1 MPIAAPCPSC
11 DSNRALLP
19 RNIAVTKIADDLLT
33 VRDLLRYAVSCYNAA
48 DVGIGHGTSE
58 AIDDAV
64 FLILETLNLPID
76 DINPWLDARLSRDER
91 KVIVERIDRRV
102 TEKVPTPYL
111 VGKAY
116 IQGVPFVV
124 DPRVII
130 PRSFIGELLFSEAFS
145 GDDDSSLIR
154 DPAEVL
160 SVADICTGSG
170 CLAIL
175 AAMVFPNAV
184 VDAVDLSEDALDVA
198 AINVDNLGDSRVSLY
213 HGDLFAPLEG
223 QRYDLI
229 ISNPPY
235 VDDEAM
241 AELPEEYRHEPEMAL
256 AGGLDGLDLVRRIIE
271 AAPDHLN
278 PGGGLICEIGS
289 DREIL
294 EMTYP
299 DLPFVWLDTAES
311 EGEVFWLS
319 AADLGVIDDA

>member
-1 MPIAAPCPSC
+1 MT
-11 DSNRALLP
+11 
-19 RNIAVTKIADDLLT
+19 NIVDDLRT
-33 VRDLLRYAVSCYNAA
+33 VRDLLRYAMSRYGAA
-48 DVGIGHGTSE
+48 EIGIGHGTSE

-64 FLILETLNLPID
+64 FLILESLHLPID
-76 DINPWLDARLSRDER
+76 DINPWLDARLTRAER
-91 KVIVERIDRRV
+91 QLIVERIDQRV
-102 TEKVPTPYL
+102 DEKIPTPYL

-124 DPRVII
+124 DPRVIV
-130 PRSFIGELLFSEAFS
+130 PRSFIGELLFSEAFA
-145 GDDDSSLIR
+145 GEGEASLIR
-154 DPAEVL
+154 DPEEIL

-175 AAMVFPNAV
+175 ASMVFPNAA

-198 AINVDNLGDSRVSLY
+198 AINVDRLGDGRVGLY

-223 QRYDLI
+223 NRYDLI
-229 ISNPPY
+229 ITNPPY

-241 AELPEEYRHEPEMAL
+241 AELPNEYRQEPEMAL
-256 AGGLDGLDLVRRIIE
+256 AGGIDGLDIIRRIIE
-271 AAPDHLN
+271 AAPSHLN
-278 PGGGLICEIGS
+278 PGGGLICEVGS

-299 DLPFVWLDTAES
+299 DLPFVWLNTAES

-319 AADLGVIDDA
+319 AEDLGVTFERS

>member
-11 DSNRALLP
+11 HSNAALLI
-19 RNIAVTKIADDLLT
+19 RNPAVTDIADDLLT
-33 VRDLLRYAVSCYNAA
+33 VRDLLRYAVSCYSAA

-76 DINPWLDARLSRDER
+76 DINPWLDARLTRAER
-91 KVIVERIDRRV
+91 QAIVERIERRV

-124 DPRVII
+124 DQRVII

-145 GDDDSSLIR
+145 GADDASLIR
-154 DPAEVL
+154 DPADVL

-184 VDAVDLSEDALDVA
+184 VDAVDLSEEALDVA
-198 AINVDNLGDSRVSLY
+198 AVNVDRLGDSRVSLY

-241 AELPEEYRHEPEMAL
+241 AALPDEYRHEPEMAL
-256 AGGLDGLDLVRRIIE
+256 AGGLDGLDIVRRIIE

-319 AADLGVIDDA
+319 AADLGVTAEA

>member
-1 MPIAAPCPSC
+1 MTDIAE
-11 DSNRALLP
+11 
-19 RNIAVTKIADDLLT
+19 DLLT
-33 VRDLLRYAVSCYNAA
+33 VRDLLRYAMSRYGAA
-48 DVGIGHGTSE
+48 EIGIGHGTSE

-64 FLILETLNLPID
+64 FLILESLHLPID
-76 DINPWLDARLSRDER
+76 DINPWLDARLTRAER
-91 KVIVERIDRRV
+91 QLIIERIDRRID
-102 TEKVPTPYL
+102 ERVPTPYL
-111 VGKAY
+111 VGKTY

-124 DPRVII
+124 DPRVIV

-145 GDDDSSLIR
+145 GESEGSLIR
-154 DPAEVL
+154 DPDDVL

-175 AAMVFPNAV
+175 AAMIFPNAA

-198 AINVDNLGDSRVSLY
+198 AINVDRLGDGRVGLH

-223 QRYDLI
+223 RRYDLI
-229 ISNPPY
+229 ITNPPY

-241 AELPEEYRHEPEMAL
+241 AELPDEYRHEPEMAL
-256 AGGLDGLDLVRRIIE
+256 AGGLDGLDIVRRIIE

-278 PGGGLICEIGS
+278 PGGGLLCEVGS

-319 AADLGVIDDA
+319 AEDLGVTDDA